1 MTYRVGV
8 IGAGIIGLAVA
19 RRLGQQEGYDVT
31 VFEQES
37 DVAAHQTGHN
47 SGVVHAGV
55 YYPPG
60 SLKARLCREG
70 ARRLKEFCAA
80 RDLPYREI
88 GKVVVARSAAEVP
101 RLRDIE
107 ARATANGVPGLRW
120 LGPAELAGIEPHV
133 RGVAA
138 LHSPSTAITD
148 YRAVARAMAGDL
160 EAAGGRL
167 RLGQRVTGIDRQGDR
182 AVVRTAADA
191 VTVDRLVICAGLQ
204 SNRVAALA
212 GDGPAPAI
220 VPFRGEYYR
229 LVPERAYL
237 ISGLVYPV
245 PDPAYPFLGVH
256 FTPRVDGTVDIG
268 PNAVL
273 ATAREGYRRRDVN
286 LADLRDVL
294 GWPGF
299 RRLARV
305 HWRQAWPRRG
315 RRCRSGG
322 SSRGPGST
330 CPPCRQPTSSR
341 HQPGSA
347 PRRSTGTG
355 HWWTTSGSALPV
367 PWSAS
372 ATPPRPRQHRR
383 WPSPITSPARRAPR
397 CTADPA
403 RGRLLTGKARARI
416 HTGWLS
422 HRAGRLRSVGRMH
435 HGRAGVR
442 PSYLARC
449 TRQ

>member
-19 RRLGQQEGYDVT
+19 RRLAQQEGYDVT
-31 VFEQES
+31 VFEQETN
-37 DVAAHQTGHN
+37 VAVHQTGHN

-107 ARATANGVPGLRW
+107 ARATGNGVPGLRW

-148 YRAVARAMAGDL
+148 YRAIARAMAGDL

-167 RLGQRVTGIDRQGDR
+167 RLGQRVTGIGRDGAR
-182 AVVRTAADA
+182 AVVRTAVGA

-204 SNRVAALA
+204 SDRVAALA
-212 GDGPAPAI
+212 GDGSAPAI

-229 LVPERAYL
+229 LVPDRAHL

-305 HWRQAWPRRG
+305 HWRAAWPRR
-315 RRCRSGG
+315 RHRCRSGG

-330 CPPCRQPTSSR
+330 CPPCRRPTSSR
-341 HQPGSA
+341 HRPGCG

-355 HWWTTSGSALPV
+355 HWWTTSGSALPA

-372 ATPPRPRQHRR
+372 ATPPHPRRHRR
-383 WPSPITSPARRAPR
+383 WPSPITSPARSVPR
-397 CTADPA
+397 STADPSA
-403 RGRLLTGKARARI
+403 AGFSLVGPGPGI
-416 HTGWLS
+416 HTGWRS
-422 HRAGRLRSVGRMH
+422 HCAGRLR
-435 HGRAGVR
+435 
-442 PSYLARC
+442 
-449 TRQ
+449 Q